1 MIPDFINGMF
11 ECVAGFMI
19 LLHVLQLHKDKQV
32 RGLHVVPVVFFTT
45 WGFWNLYYYPH
56 LDQWWSFA
64 GGIFIVLMNV
74 VWCLQI
80 RYYLRQERKSL
91 QIIGEMYAEHKEPV
105 VTINGEQVNPC
116 NLEFKLDSDKEKFE
130 KEYNKAKSK
139 CNCKVCNNPNC
150 LI

>member
-1 MIPDFINGMF
+1 MIPDFINGLF

-32 RGLHVVPVVFFTT
+32 RGLHVVPVVFFTA

-64 GGIFIVLMNV
+64 GGVFIVITNV
-74 VWCLQI
+74 IWCLQI

-91 QIIGEMYAEHKEPV
+91 QIIGEMYAEHKVPPRPRPPV
-105 VTINGEQVNPC
+105 RKRNKHPYGCDCEICHTIRR
-116 NLEFKLDSDKEKFE
+116 NLPKEE
-130 KEYNKAKSK
+130 
-139 CNCKVCNNPNC
+139 
-150 LI
+150 